1 MYSPMNGTGPEFEID
16 ADRHGSYTIKL
27 DGKVVRRFTALTN
40 YVGKP
45 RWGSRKLEAE
55 AIEDAKRDADA
66 FAAHQA
72 GGAGPAGPGAAR
84 PAAG

>member
-27 DGKVVRRFTALTN
+27 DGKVVRRVTALTN

-55 AIEDAKRDADA
+55 AIDDAKRDVDA
-66 FAAHQA
+66 FVAHHAAA
-72 GGAGPAGPGAAR
+72 GRAAPDAAR